1 MSKVTDQPATSGGD
15 PSTISALALGWEMS
29 RLYGTPKPRSG
40 TLRVLPSELP
50 SESELRVGQRTR
62 AGIAKVE
69 YLISQILH
77 DTWSTGE
84 QAPSVSPL
92 RNDAG
97 GEANRW
103 KRLVFDLHVLLV
115 VELRAID
122 MGLFHAYDLGR
133 SLSDTCRRPVKV
145 ADLAE
150 RFEEHR
156 VNAIQGRLADLRTRL
171 PAHAAAAVA
180 ATLPEWTKWVVES
193 NPKRPTKERAA
204 EIRGT
209 LTRQGT
215 LWRAVVTGEKDCRQM
230 LDPNDFI
237 SAALRL
243 ASKLGGL
250 IRGLLGVYRFAVGLV
265 VLATIAVIATAAA
278 SAGTASV
285 VASLGVLA
293 ASLGV
298 TRKGIDLTTEEAI
311 GELRSRLWGAELD
324 VAVAGAILRL
334 PDTDTVV
341 PTPPP
346 LVSKR
351 RGLIIRRRADKV
363 AEPLE
368 VPTAGLSV
376 RASGPE
382 TADPPAYH

>member
-1 MSKVTDQPATSGGD
+1 
-15 PSTISALALGWEMS
+15 MS
-29 RLYGTPKPRSG
+29 RLYGRPKPRSG
-40 TLRVLPSELP
+40 TVRALPSELP
-50 SESELRVGQRTR
+50 SESDLRVGQQTR

-69 YLISQILH
+69 YLISRILP
-77 DTWSTGE
+77 DTASTGE
-84 QAPSVSPL
+84 QPPSVVPL
-92 RNDAG
+92 RDDVGGDAK
-97 GEANRW
+97 RW

-133 SLSDTCRRPVKV
+133 SLSDTCRRPARM

-156 VNAIQGRLADLRTRL
+156 VIAMQGRLADLSSRL

-180 ATLPEWTKWVVES
+180 ATLPQWTTWVKS
-193 NPKRPTKERAA
+193 KPKRPTNVRVA

-215 LWRAVVTGEKDCRQM
+215 LWRAVVTGEKDGRQM
-230 LDPNDFI
+230 LGPSDFV

-243 ASKLGGL
+243 ATELGGL

-265 VLATIAVIATAAA
+265 VLAAIAVIATAAA

-285 VASLGVLA
+285 VASLGALA

-298 TRKGIDLTTEEAI
+298 TRKGIDLTIEEAI

-324 VAVAGAILRL
+324 AAIARAILRL
-334 PDTDTVV
+334 PDPDALP
-341 PTPPP
+341 PTPAPT
-346 LVSKR
+346 VSKR
-351 RGLIIRRRADKV
+351 RGLIVRRRAGKA
-363 AEPLE
+363 AEPHE
-368 VPTAGLSV
+368 AQIAGLSV